1 MVLLFNDFPPPSLPV
16 SPRERVFHI
25 ISRESFYPCVCLH
38 NSQVRV
44 LEAGHPW
51 RGPHTRA
58 EVRGWCLTHP
68 YYGENPPNGSVNST
82 TSFAHICSLNP
93 MQSGLLRRGDIIQTP
108 ALVTTGTG
116 QGPGESPGPVSC
128 VARVTCA
135 RRSHDTGLSVVSWS
149 SGRADVCKVSSTPP
163 SCYHERCHHQRCSWH
178 CHTWPPGLGKQGPMS
193 QAI

>member
-1 MVLLFNDFPPPSLPV
+1 M
-16 SPRERVFHI
+16 
-25 ISRESFYPCVCLH
+25 
-38 NSQVRV
+38 

-68 YYGENPPNGSVNST
+68 YYGENPPNGSVHST

-93 MQSGLLRRGDIIQTP
+93 MQSGLLRPGDIIQTP

-149 SGRADVCKVSSTPP
+149 SGRADVCKVSSTPIMLSRTLSP
-163 SCYHERCHHQRCSWH
+163 SALLLTLSHLASGARETGANVPSDLVTGKPKIKIPTSSGQKIFYV
-178 CHTWPPGLGKQGPMS
+178 LGRFLKNYQS
-193 QAI
+193 SSLESD